1 MGFPAWQR
9 SATDMFDGIFSLSLT
24 PAEAQALWLSLKTGL
39 VGTGVALVPGIAV
52 AWLLAR
58 GNFRGKFW
66 LDGLVHMPLVL
77 PPVVTGYMLLLV
89 FGHNGPV
96 GNWLET
102 HLGFVLAFNWKGA
115 ALASAIMGFPLL
127 VRAVRLAFEAV
138 DPKLEAAAR
147 TLGAHRRDAF
157 FSITLPLIMPGIIA
171 GGLLAFARALGEFGA
186 TITFVANIPGET
198 QTLPIAL
205 YSALQL
211 PDGEI
216 HAMRFVILSLILAA
230 GALAGSEYLARAAQI
245 RIRGRA

>member
-1 MGFPAWQR
+1 MGD
-9 SATDMFDGIFSLSLT
+9 TLFSMTLS

-39 VGTGVALVPGIAV
+39 VGTALSLPFGIAA

-58 GNFRGKFW
+58 RDFRGKVFV
-66 LDGLVHMPLVL
+66 DGLVHLPLVL
-77 PPVVTGYMLLLV
+77 PPVVTGYVLLLL

-96 GNWLET
+96 GHWLESWFG
-102 HLGFVLAFNWKGA
+102 LSFAFNWKGA
-115 ALASAIMGFPLL
+115 ALASAIMGFPLM
-127 VRAVRLAFEAV
+127 VRAIRLSFEAV

-147 TLGAHRRDAF
+147 TLGASTTDTF
-157 FSITLPLIMPGIIA
+157 TSITLPLILPGIIA
-171 GGLLAFARALGEFGA
+171 GSLLGFARALGEFGA

-216 HAMRFVILSLILAA
+216 RALRFVLLSLLLAA
-230 GALAGSEYLARAAQI
+230 VALLASEYLARAAQK

>member
-1 MGFPAWQR
+1 M
-9 SATDMFDGIFSLSLT
+9 SDMLFSIDLS

-39 VGTGVALVPGIAV
+39 VGTGLSLPFGIAV

-58 GNFRGKFW
+58 RDFRGKV
-66 LDGLVHMPLVL
+66 LVDSLVHLPLVL
-77 PPVVTGYMLLLV
+77 PPVVTGYVLLLL

-96 GNWLET
+96 GHWLESWF
-102 HLGFVLAFNWKGA
+102 GFTFAFNWKGA
-115 ALASAIMGFPLL
+115 ALASAIMGFPLM
-127 VRAVRLAFEAV
+127 VRAIRLSFEAV

-147 TLGAHRRDAF
+147 TLGASASDTF
-157 FSITLPLIMPGIIA
+157 VSITLPLILPGIIA
-171 GGLLAFARALGEFGA
+171 GSLLGFARALGEFGA

-216 HAMRFVILSLILAA
+216 RALRFVLLSLLLAA
-230 GALAGSEYLARAAQI
+230 GALLASEYLARAAQR
-245 RIRGRA
+245 RIRGQA